1 MLLERIKFD
10 PKARPNEQDIGNK
23 GLFGPKSLLED
34 RSQEQ
39 KIRAKKLHRSR
50 VLGERQTSGAQHR
63 GARSHLRAGFVP
75 NEMSREQEI
84 DELESHDPECALED
98 KKNQQVRIC
107 SIRYTHRTASAR
119 HHVNHASF

>member
-23 GLFGPKSLLED
+23 GLFGPKLLLED

-63 GARSHLRAGFVP
+63 G
-75 NEMSREQEI
+75 QEAI
-84 DELESHDPECALED
+84 SELDLCQMRCLESR
-98 KKNQQVRIC
+98 K
-107 SIRYTHRTASAR
+107 
-119 HHVNHASF
+119 